1 MNVFR
6 DRIANLS
13 RDQLAA
19 LAERLQDELLCL
31 RPDETPPGPD
41 PRHLLYRTRW
51 VETPFERAE
60 LKTAGSAKLVLAMD
74 TASTNG
80 RPEGDFVATIILEER
95 LISDAAA
102 LRRRL
107 EDVATRAGGLDGIVY
122 SPAAWTAPVEGR
134 LPPFWCAALML
145 AQALVGWSGA
155 GRPRLWFATRSAQ
168 PTGAA
173 GEVTDPWQTPLAALG
188 KTLSLECPSAWGG
201 AVDLGPDTDFATV
214 MREIAVGEADE
225 VAWRGGRRLT
235 PMLER
240 APEPPTLRAYIR
252 ADATYLVTGGLGGI
266 GGVLAAHLLQQGVG
280 GLAVLARP
288 CADAAQRRRRDKALA
303 TWRALRPDAQLQI
316 LEADVCD
323 RDAVARAVKAAS
335 SALPLRGVFHAAG
348 VNRLTPLASLSYPDV
363 QDIFDAKVLGALYLH
378 ESTAGLDL
386 DFQVYFSSVAGGWGT
401 SSMAPYA
408 MANRFLD
415 AFAHWRDA
423 IGLRTCCIA
432 WGPWAD
438 VGMIVNQQKTGY
450 TRLGFGL
457 IAPAEGVALIDGV
470 LASGAASATAVDLD
484 WNAYAAAVGD
494 ARHLAPF
501 ASLQASP
508 APAQIAPERVATA
521 GAPAGFSDQEA
532 VAAFLRRTISGLMGG
547 GVAVEEDER
556 PLQDL
561 GMTSLLGVELSQA
574 VTRTLGVRCRPTIM
588 FDFPTIAD
596 MAVELSGRWAA
607 ANPSLQVAAQADT
620 PRPGATG
627 AGRAIAI
634 VGMACRLPG
643 AASPAELWDLVAGG
657 QAEDAIQPVPKAR
670 FDVEAFL
677 SASDQAGK
685 AYTLAGGYLDDLAG
699 FDHQRFQISRAEAEL
714 MDPQQRLAL
723 ETVWRAFEDGGIDPA
738 GLASSGKARNSAV
751 FFGVGQ
757 NEYGPLCRSALA
769 SDHAGLM
776 ATGQSMNIIAGR
788 IAYQFGFCGP
798 AIAFD
803 TACSSSL
810 VALDAAVRQ
819 LRQGG
824 CDLAVVGGVNAL
836 VSPETFVLLSK
847 AGALSRQGRC
857 AAFDADA
864 DGYVRA
870 EGCVAFL
877 LKREED
883 ALREGDRI
891 HALIQGSAVNHD
903 GRSSGLTAPSGRAQE
918 EVIRAALKDGGV
930 QPADVCMV
938 EAHGTGT
945 RLGDPIEYHALDAV
959 YGAAPGRKAPL
970 FLGTVKSVIGHA
982 EAAAGLSGVL
992 KLVLSLQNRQAP
1004 AQRNHGRLNPFIEA
1018 SEAIVIPSA
1027 NSDLGQ
1033 GRLLGGVSAF
1043 GFSGTNAHV
1052 ILEAAHTPG
1061 RARLPPAPF
1070 ARVRCWY
1077 SQRPLAETTALAK
1090 VFGQAAGEEPVQDPG
1105 TPKGYTTH
1113 LLTVAAPRLGAVPA
1127 SVIIVREA
1135 AGRGAVFAAV
1145 KAGLDSRGIGC
1156 IETTV
1161 ESCAASIGLADTV
1174 VLVLE
1179 HGGAGGGDADA
1190 PEQMLEREFPAVAA
1204 VLKALTRPGG
1214 GRRQAARLVMLCR
1227 ADADSGEVGP
1237 RWGAFMATAR
1247 KEHQN
1252 LAVTVAELPIG
1263 GEAAAAERHLDALL
1277 RLDEP
1282 TVLVGE
1288 AHLRV
1293 PRLRRMPVA
1302 PAPFRFRSDR
1312 TVLVSGGHG
1321 GVGRALAAW
1330 AAAQG
1335 AGAIL
1340 TVGRR
1345 APDREASADF
1355 AVLERRYGVL
1365 IRTVAADVADFND
1378 LQAALS
1384 APRAALP
1391 PIGSVFHCAGVV
1403 DDRPIAL
1410 ESWDGVAA
1418 ALRPKLFGAA
1428 NLARL
1433 AADEPLQHLVC
1444 FSSLAGLLGNGGQAA
1459 YAVANAMLDRMA
1471 ARLRASGRP
1480 ALAVDWGPWRDTG
1493 MARGAAHGLQATQAR
1508 IGLAASSPQA
1518 CLDALGTLLA
1528 RLDSGDPP
1536 PPRVGLF
1543 RLDWTRYAVAEG
1555 ADPLIEDLLQTA
1567 PIPEPA
1573 SGGLRDMLL
1582 SAPPDQRSAELRR
1595 QVRRLVAECLGLSDD
1610 AAVDVRCGFADLG
1623 VDSLHS
1629 SILHRKLEAATASY
1643 LPSTV
1648 SFDYPTVIELADFLR
1663 EQIFNDVIAPV
1674 CEASGSMQDDNDLLE
1689 TFEDGDLVEMLRAE
1703 IQKVTG

>member
-6 DRIANLS
+6 DRIAHLS
-13 RDQLAA
+13 REQLAA

-31 RPDETPPGPD
+31 RPDEKPLEGD
-41 PRHLLYRTRW
+41 PQRLLYRTRW
-51 VETPFERAE
+51 VETPFERVESKA
-60 LKTAGSAKLVLAMD
+60 APVAKLVLATD
-74 TASTNG
+74 PASTVT
-80 RPEGDFVATIILEER
+80 RTEGDFVATIILDGE
-95 LISDAAA
+95 LSCDVAV

-107 EDVATRAGGLDGIVY
+107 QDVAARLGGLDGVVY
-122 SPAAWTAPVEGR
+122 SPAAWTAPAKGELAPSWR
-134 LPPFWCAALML
+134 AALVL
-145 AQALVGWSGA
+145 TQALIGWAGA
-155 GRPRLWFATRSAQ
+155 GRPRLWFATRSAH
-168 PTGAA
+168 PTGVT
-173 GEVTDPWQTPLAALG
+173 GETIDPWQTPLVALG

-201 AVDLGPDTDFATV
+201 AVDLDVETDFATV
-214 MREIAVGEADE
+214 MREIARGEADE

-235 PMLER
+235 PVYEH
-240 APEPPTLRAYIR
+240 APQPSTDRPSIR
-252 ADATYLVTGGLGGI
+252 ADATYLITGGLGGI
-266 GGVLAAHLLQQGVG
+266 GGVLAEYLLQQNAG
-280 GLAVLARP
+280 GLVVLARP
-288 CADAAQRRRRDKALA
+288 SLDTAQQRRRDKALA
-303 TWRALRPDAQLQI
+303 TWRALRPDAQLQV

-323 RDAVARAVKAAS
+323 RGAVARAVKVAS

-348 VNRLTPLASLSYPDV
+348 VNRLSPLALLSYPDV
-363 QDIFDAKVLGALYLH
+363 QDIFDTKVLGTLHLH

-423 IGLRTCCIA
+423 IGLRTCCIS

-438 VGMIVNQQKTGY
+438 IGMIVNQQKIGY
-450 TRLGFGL
+450 TNLGFRL
-457 IAPAEGVALIDGV
+457 IAPAEGVALIDEV
-470 LASGAASATAVDLD
+470 LASGVASATAVDID
-484 WNAYAAAVGD
+484 WNAYAATID
-494 ARHLAPF
+494 NARHLAPF
-501 ASLQASP
+501 ALLQAKPDP
-508 APAQIAPERVATA
+508 APIMPERVATA
-521 GAPAGFSDQEA
+521 GASAGFSDEKA

-547 GVAVEEDER
+547 DIAVEEDER

-596 MAVELSGRWAA
+596 MAVELSERWAA
-607 ANPSLQVAAQADT
+607 ANPSQQVADQTDT
-620 PRPGATG
+620 SCPEDVG

-634 VGMACRLPG
+634 VGMACRLPS
-643 AASPAELWDLVAGG
+643 ATSPAELWDLVAGG
-657 QAEDAIQPVPKAR
+657 QAEDAILPVPKAR

-677 SASDQAGK
+677 SASDQVGK

-699 FDHQRFQISRAEAEL
+699 FDHQRFQISRAEAEM

-798 AIAFD
+798 AIAYD

-870 EGCVAFL
+870 EGCVVVL

-883 ALREGDRI
+883 ALRDGDRI

-903 GRSSGLTAPSGRAQE
+903 GRSSGLTAPSSRAQE

-930 QPADVCMV
+930 QAADVCMV

-945 RLGDPIEYHALDAV
+945 RLGDPIEYHALAAV
-959 YGAAPGRKAPL
+959 YGAPPDRKAPL

-982 EAAAGLSGVL
+982 EAAAGLSGLL
-992 KLVLSLQNRQAP
+992 KLVLSLQNRQVP
-1004 AQRNHGRLNPFIEA
+1004 AQRNYGRLNPFIEA
-1018 SEAIVIPSA
+1018 SEAIVIPTA

-1052 ILEAAHTPG
+1052 ILEAAHMLG
-1061 RARLPPAPF
+1061 RPRLPPTPF
-1070 ARVRCWY
+1070 VRVRCWY
-1077 SQRPLAETTALAK
+1077 SERPLAETTALAR
-1090 VFGQAAGEEPVQDPG
+1090 VFGQVSGEEIVQDLG
-1105 TPKGYTTH
+1105 TPEGYTTH
-1113 LLTVAAPRLGAVPA
+1113 MLTVSAPRLGAVPA
-1127 SVIIVREA
+1127 SVVVVREA
-1135 AGRGAVFAAV
+1135 ADRGAVFVAV
-1145 KAGLDSRGIGC
+1145 KAGLDSCGIGC

-1161 ESCAASIGLADTV
+1161 DSCAASIGLADTV

-1179 HGGAGGGDADA
+1179 HGGAGGSNADA
-1190 PEQMLEREFPAVAA
+1190 PEQMLVREFPAVAA
-1204 VLKALTRPGG
+1204 VLKALTQPSGR
-1214 GRRQAARLVMLCR
+1214 RRQAARLVMLCR

-1263 GEAAAAERHLDALL
+1263 SEAAAAERYLDVLL

-1288 AHLRV
+1288 THLRV
-1293 PRLRRMPVA
+1293 PRLRRMSIA
-1302 PAPFRFRSDR
+1302 PSPFRFRSDR

-1321 GVGRALAAW
+1321 GVGRALVAW
-1330 AAAQG
+1330 AATQG
-1335 AGAIL
+1335 AGAIV
-1340 TVGRR
+1340 TVGRK
-1345 APDREASADF
+1345 APDREVSAEF
-1355 AVLERRYGVL
+1355 AVLKRRYGVS
-1365 IRTVAADVADFND
+1365 IHPVTADVADFAN
-1378 LQAALS
+1378 LKAAVS
-1384 APRAALP
+1384 ATCTALP

-1410 ESWDGVAA
+1410 ETWDGVTT

-1428 NLARL
+1428 NLVRL
-1433 AADEPLQHLVC
+1433 VANEPLQHLVC

-1459 YAVANAMLDRMA
+1459 YAMANAMLDRMV
-1471 ARLRASGRP
+1471 ARLRENGQP
-1480 ALAVDWGPWRDTG
+1480 ALAVDWGPWRDIG
-1493 MARGAAHGLQATQAR
+1493 MAQGVVHGLQAIQAR
-1508 IGLAASSPQA
+1508 IGLTASSPQA
-1518 CLDALGTLLA
+1518 CFDALGTLLT

-1555 ADPLIEDLLQTA
+1555 VDPLIEELVQTS
-1567 PIPEPA
+1567 PIPEPV

-1582 SAPPDQRSAELRR
+1582 SVPPDQRSAKLRR
-1595 QVRRLVAECLGLSDD
+1595 QVRCLVAECLGLSDAD
-1610 AAVDVRCGFADLG
+1610 AVDVRCGFADLG

-1629 SILHRKLEAATASY
+1629 SILHRKLEAATASF
-1643 LPSTV
+1643 LPPTI
-1648 SFDYPTVIELADFLR
+1648 SFDYPTVINLADFLR
-1663 EQIFNDVIAPV
+1663 DQIFNDIILSS
-1674 CEASGSMQDDNDLLE
+1674 CEEIKSIQDKNDLLE
-1689 TFEDGDLVEMLRAE
+1689 TVEDGDLAE
-1703 IQKVTG
+1703 ILKAEIRKVTG